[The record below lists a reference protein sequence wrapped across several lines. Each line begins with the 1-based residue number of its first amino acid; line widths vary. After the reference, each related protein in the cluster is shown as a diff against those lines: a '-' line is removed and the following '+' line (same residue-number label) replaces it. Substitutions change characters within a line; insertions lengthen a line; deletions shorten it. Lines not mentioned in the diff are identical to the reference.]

1 MYIVAICFKNRKKI
15 ESDCYTLYL
24 ATFIYIYK
32 NYYFFLKIDNNIIV
46 ITILTASPAP
56 IIK

>member
-15 ESDCYTLYL
+15 ESDCYTLHVL
-24 ATFIYIYK
+24 SYIYT